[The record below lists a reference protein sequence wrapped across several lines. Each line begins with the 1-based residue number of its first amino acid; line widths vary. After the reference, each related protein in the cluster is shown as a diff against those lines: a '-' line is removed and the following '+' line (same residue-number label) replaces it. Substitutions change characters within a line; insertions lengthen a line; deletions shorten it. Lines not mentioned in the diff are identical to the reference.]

1 MSFFR
6 SHSPRFL
13 LILAFLALGAVC
25 CLWLFPAESRTV
37 AGELVGFPD
46 ADISTQR
53 ARPWILAGMCFLPAL
68 AGVCYSLGGT
78 LDRYITRQFLGI
90 FGICLTALFTIWLLI
105 DLSDKISDFRGAR
118 NVFATVFTFYST
130 RSPAIFLLLLPYSL
144 LLSLLYS
151 LGKLSTNRE
160 IIAVIQS
167 GRGVV
172 RTTLPLIV
180 AGVFCTLLSIG
191 LNYHWAPVAEGRQ
204 DEILAE
210 ASGKMATEASE
221 VLYRNPEDRRL
232 WMIGAFPPDY
242 EKGRPLL
249 NVEVTTTHEDRTLKS
264 RISAASASWNRDTRQ
279 WTFEKPVIGR
289 YSPGNPPRF
298 LTPDQPLVLDSW
310 SETPWQLI
318 KPGLS
323 APYLGIPD
331 LTTWLD
337 SNARHHGFADPSPY
351 ITHWHYRW
359 ALPFTCLVTVL
370 LATPLAIHFSRRG
383 AGGGVFLAVVL
394 SALMLLV
401 NNISLAFGEAG
412 TIPPWLSAWLPNTG
426 FAVLGLYLFRRR
438 ITGRPIY
445 QSLMHLLRAED

>member
-1 MSFFR
+1 M
-6 SHSPRFL
+6 
-13 LILAFLALGAVC
+13 
-25 CLWLFPAESRTV
+25 
-37 AGELVGFPD
+37 
-46 ADISTQR
+46 
-53 ARPWILAGMCFLPAL
+53 
-68 AGVCYSLGGT
+68 
-78 LDRYITRQFLGI
+78 
-90 FGICLTALFTIWLLI
+90 
-105 DLSDKISDFRGAR
+105 
-118 NVFATVFTFYST
+118 
-130 RSPAIFLLLLPYSL
+130 
-144 LLSLLYS
+144 
-151 LGKLSTNRE
+151 
-160 IIAVIQS
+160 
-167 GRGVV
+167 
-172 RTTLPLIV
+172 
-180 AGVFCTLLSIG
+180 
-191 LNYHWAPVAEGRQ
+191 
-204 DEILAE
+204 
-210 ASGKMATEASE
+210 
-221 VLYRNPEDRRL
+221 
-232 WMIGAFPPDY
+232 
-242 EKGRPLL
+242 
-249 NVEVTTTHEDRTLKS
+249 
-264 RISAASASWNRDTRQ
+264 
-279 WTFEKPVIGR
+279 
-289 YSPGNPPRF
+289 
-298 LTPDQPLVLDSW
+298 LDSW